1 MQMKILVLSTY
12 DTKGGAAKAAFR
24 LCEGLIAAGHE
35 VKMLVQSKSGNAA
48 FVEQPDHFAYRKF
61 SKIRGYL
68 DLVPAFIKTGKKVL
82 FSIGW
87 LPSKAVIK
95 KIDDFNPDI
104 VHLHW
109 INKGFI
115 NVRSLIGIRKPIVW
129 TLHDMWAFTGGCH
142 YAYDC
147 ERYIIGCGKCPVL
160 LSGKESDMSRYFYKR
175 KKAIYKQLSSLTIV
189 TPSRWMA
196 DLARKSGIFGDCRVL
211 AVPNAIN
218 INVYHPADKNE
229 ARKLLGLP
237 EKKQLIL
244 FNAMNATTDE
254 RKGYSYLISALDS
267 MKLPDVGLVIVGSD
281 RLSGMEPADLDVYL
295 QGIITDTKTMVNCFN
310 ACDVFVLPSLQ
321 DNLPNT
327 VMESLACGTPVVAF
341 NTGGIPDM
349 LDHKKNGYLAEYK
362 SVADLT
368 NGIKWSLYDADAG
381 TLSDNARQKIL
392 NEFSEEII
400 IQKHVNLYH
409 ELLKK

>member
-1 MQMKILVLSTY
+1 MRILLLSTY
-12 DTKGGAAKAAFR
+12 DIKGGAARAAYR
-24 LCEGLIAAGHE
+24 LCEGLTAAGHE
-35 VKMLVQSKSGNAA
+35 VKMLVQSKSGNDG
-48 FVEQPDHFAYRKF
+48 FVEQPDHFSYRRF

-68 DLVPAFIKTGKKVL
+68 DLMPAFIKTGKKVL

-87 LPSKAVIK
+87 LPSKAVIR
-95 KIDDFNPDI
+95 KINDFDPDV

-109 INKGFI
+109 VNKGFF
-115 NVRSLIGIRKPIVW
+115 NLQSLADIRQPVIW

-147 ERYIIGCGKCPVL
+147 ERYTIGCGKCPVL
-160 LSGKESDMSRYFYKR
+160 RSGKESDMSLYFYKR
-175 KKAIYKQLSSLTIV
+175 KKVIYKQLSSLTIV
-189 TPSRWMA
+189 TPSNWMA
-196 DLARKSGIFGDCRVL
+196 GLARKSGIFGEHRVL

-218 INVYHPADKNE
+218 AGIYHRTGKSE

-237 EKKQLIL
+237 GNMKLIL

-254 RKGYSYLISALDS
+254 RKGYRYLLSALES
-267 MKLPDVGLVIVGSD
+267 MDLTDVGLVIVGSD
-281 RLSGMEPADLDVYL
+281 RLSGMEPAGLKVHL
-295 QGIITDTKTMVNCFN
+295 LGLVKDTETMVKSYN

-349 LDHKKNGYLAEYK
+349 VEHKKNGYLAEYK
-362 SVADLT
+362 SVNDLA
-368 NGIKWSLYDADAG
+368 NGIKWSLYEADAK
-381 TLSDNARQKIL
+381 TLSDNARQKVLDEFAEEVIIL
-392 NEFSEEII
+392 
-400 IQKHVNLYH
+400 KHAKLYQ
-409 ELLKK
+409 ELLNQ